1 MNSNDGKN
9 KIIVSL
15 DNGIDDGEFLVDD
28 IEQCSDLDDM
38 IYGYK
43 VGSIWILEHGINA
56 IEELFNWVLGD
67 HRIILDMQKWP
78 TDIPEIVLK
87 QLDIVSDSGS
97 VDEIIACPMGGGRDS
112 FETFVYKCKND
123 GIRPLCALEMTHPG
137 SDSYLKPG
145 AWRDILHD
153 AVSFGIDGFV
163 LPATKIPKV
172 EIKDYVNLHS
182 RDLGTEYYSMGF
194 DVQQGQI
201 EPMRKFGVSKFI
213 VGRAIY
219 ESEEPLNVIKNI
231 YEEINIE

>member
-1 MNSNDGKN
+1 MSSKDGKN

-15 DNGIDDGEFLVDD
+15 DNDIDDGEFLVDD
-28 IEQCSDLDDM
+28 LEQCSDLDDM

-43 VGSIWILEHGINA
+43 VGSLWILEHGISA
-56 IEELFNWVLGD
+56 IEELFNCILGD
-67 HRIILDMQKWP
+67 HQIILDMQKWP

-87 QLDIVSDSGS
+87 QLDIVSDSCS
-97 VDEIIACPMGGGRDS
+97 VDEIIACPMGGGRNS
-112 FETFVYKCKND
+112 FDTFVNKCKVD
-123 GIRPLCALEMTHPG
+123 GIRPLCALEMTHPE

-163 LPATKIPKV
+163 LPATKLPKV

-182 RDLGTEYYSMGF
+182 QDLNTEYYSMGF
-194 DVQQGQI
+194 EIQQGQI
-201 EPMRKFGVSKFI
+201 APMRQFGVSKFI

-219 ESEEPLNVIKNI
+219 ESEEPIEVIKNI
-231 YEEINIE
+231 YEEINLE